1 MLFRSLAAAS
11 FSVYVLHCNA
21 LIGKWF
27 LWDVF
32 EWAASSSSALMVVN
46 VLAIAAVVYA
56 GCALVDSV
64 RRYLFKLM
72 NEERGARAVTGFCGK
87 LGHAFRKMCRRI
99 DSHP

>member
-1 MLFRSLAAAS
+1 M
-11 FSVYVLHCNA
+11 LHCNA

-72 NEERGARAVTGFCGK
+72 NVERGARAVTGFCGK